1 MIPYQVESQ
10 PASYFSDFVL
20 RWVGEVWC
28 FVCINLKR
36 NVDMKHN
43 IKLQMHVNL
52 YLRVFEVRDLDKVE
66 REIVSSEGI
75 QNPKEA

>member
-1 MIPYQVESQ
+1 
-10 PASYFSDFVL
+10 
-20 RWVGEVWC
+20 
-28 FVCINLKR
+28 
-36 NVDMKHN
+36 MKHN